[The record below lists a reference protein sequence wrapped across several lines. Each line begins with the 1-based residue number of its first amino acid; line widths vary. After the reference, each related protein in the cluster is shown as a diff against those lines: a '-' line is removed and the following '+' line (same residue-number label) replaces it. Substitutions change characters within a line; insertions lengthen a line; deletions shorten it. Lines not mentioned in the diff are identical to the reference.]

1 MDMSLHDQITAN
13 LRRLS
18 AERGT
23 TPTAVARDAGIIS
36 STLHA
41 KLQGR
46 TRWNTDDLETLSA
59 ALDVTPADLVSV
71 ISPVLVELPHLDSSQ
86 KPTVKRWTFIR
97 RGYRVAPRT
106 IVPRRDLF
114 ELAR

>member
-36 STLHA
+36 STLHWTA
-41 KLQGR
+41 HPCRHRLASRAYGVEKDLMAVMGVLGHTSPAT
-46 TRWNTDDLETLSA
+46 TRRYIVTDMDA
-59 ALDVTPADLVSV
+59 
-71 ISPVLVELPHLDSSQ
+71 
-86 KPTVKRWTFIR
+86 R
-97 RGYRVAPRT
+97 RRAVFGA
-106 IVPRRDLF
+106 
-114 ELAR
+114 